1 MSHFLKICDALRD
14 LVPFVQF
21 KIVQIVPNGGTHHI
35 FEGAYKVY
43 CTAKRI
49 KEKVIEIVHSTCYC
63 ITSKAKFMAA
73 CQFANKYPSHN
84 PQLDI
89 KANIFQDICMFMLK
103 IFSIYLDKFFIF
115 TL

>member
-43 CTAKRI
+43 CTANYR
-49 KEKVIEIVHSTCYC
+49 HSL
-63 ITSKAKFMAA
+63 FR
-73 CQFANKYPSHN
+73 
-84 PQLDI
+84 
-89 KANIFQDICMFMLK
+89 QDFGK
-103 IFSIYLDKFFIF
+103 IYFREMRLRA
-115 TL
+115 